1 MLELL
6 GNLGEFIGGIAVVVT
21 IGYLAV
27 QMRSQTIAN
36 RRSTFQD
43 LLNHQAALNF
53 AWMTN
58 PELCDVFTGTME
70 DDLEDMDNKTRT
82 LVTTQTTMA
91 LRQGQNAYGQYLE
104 KAITK
109 EQLSQLEMPLQ
120 GMMRRPYAMQLW
132 SFIKANFPVEFQEYM
147 EEVVIPAG
155 KATYENWANA
165 TGSMQF
171 QNDGESVSK
180 EPPV

>member
-1 MLELL
+1 
-6 GNLGEFIGGIAVVVT
+6 
-21 IGYLAV
+21 
-27 QMRSQTIAN
+27 
-36 RRSTFQD
+36 
-43 LLNHQAALNF
+43 
-53 AWMTN
+53 
-58 PELCDVFTGTME
+58 ME
-70 DDLEDMDNKTRT
+70 DDLADMDNKTRA

-104 KAITK
+104 KATTK

-120 GMMRRPYAMQLW
+120 GMMLRPYAMQLW
-132 SFIKANFPVEFQEYM
+132 SYIKEFFPVEFQEYM

-180 EPPV
+180 ELPV